1 MFKPHQYIASVH
13 SLASFNQYL
22 KHFTIAW
29 RRHTAFHF
37 HGLHDD
43 QFLTTVNPVPLLNA
57 DIHNKPWHGAFQN
70 IVQNQLLYFGHEL
83 RQFPFLG
90 AVNLKNT
97 GDAAKS
103 RPYKITP
110 KLKAEHLR
118 LTIDIKLD
126 APAVKFQLRRN
137 HLVLIAIGPDGPG
150 SQIRV
155 SLQPK
160 LKNIRFALDHV
171 IVPGYGPFR
180 SADMS

>member
-1 MFKPHQYIASVH
+1 MFKPHQNIASVH

-22 KHFTIAW
+22 KHFAIAG
-29 RRHTAFHF
+29 RCHTAFHF

-43 QFLTTVNPVPLLNA
+43 QLLATVNPVPLLNA

-70 IVQNQLLYFGHEL
+70 IVQNQLLYFWHKL

-90 AVNLKNT
+90 TVNLKNPGYT
-97 GDAAKS
+97 AKS
-103 RPYKITP
+103 RPDKIAS

-118 LTIDIKLD
+118 LTIDIELD
-126 APAVKFQLRRN
+126 APAVKLQLRRN
-137 HLVLIAIGPDGPG
+137 YLVLIAIGPDGPG
-150 SQIRV
+150 SQVRI

-171 IVPGYGPFR
+171 IVP
-180 SADMS
+180 